1 MVEQVISSR
10 SIFKGKILTLRED
23 TVLLDNGETARRE
36 VVEHVDS
43 VGIIALD
50 TSDSLLLVDQFR
62 LPAGKMLLEIP
73 AGCVEPGE
81 EAHATVIRELR
92 EETGYS
98 PGVVKRLGGFYL
110 APGYA
115 TEYMH
120 IFLAQELEY
129 APLTA
134 EDTEGIEIIR
144 EPLCHVN
151 KLISSGRIQDCKSI
165 AAMLMY
171 LQSTR
176 V

>member
-1 MVEQVISSR
+1 VAERVIHSR
-10 SIFKGKILTLRED
+10 SIFRGKILALRED
-23 TVLLDNGETARRE
+23 TVRLDNGETARRE

-43 VGIIALD
+43 VGIVALD
-50 TSDSLLLVDQFR
+50 ASDSLLLVDQFR

-81 EAHATVIRELR
+81 EPRATVIRELR

-98 PGVVKRLGGFYL
+98 PGAVKRLGGFYL

-120 IFLAQELEY
+120 VFLAQELVY
-129 APLTA
+129 APLVA
-134 EDTEGIEIIR
+134 EDTGGIELIR
-144 EPLCHVN
+144 EPLCHVG

-165 AAMLMY
+165 AAVLMY
-171 LQSTR
+171 LQSINT
-176 V
+176 

>member
-1 MVEQVISSR
+1 MAEYVTDSR
-10 SIFKGKILTLRED
+10 EIFRGKILALRED
-23 TVLLDNGETARRE
+23 TVRLENGETARRE
-36 VVEHVDS
+36 VVEHLDS

-50 TSDSLLLVDQFR
+50 AAGNLLLVDQFR

-81 EAHATVIRELR
+81 EPRTTAIRELR

-98 PGVVKRLGGFYL
+98 PGSIIKLGGFYL

-120 IFLAQELEY
+120 IFVAQELVY

-134 EDTEGIEIIR
+134 EDTDGIELIR
-144 EPLCHVN
+144 EPLCHVDQ
-151 KLISSGRIQDCKSI
+151 LICSGCLQDCKSI
-165 AAMLMY
+165 AAIFLY
-171 LQSTR
+171 LHSRNT
-176 V
+176 